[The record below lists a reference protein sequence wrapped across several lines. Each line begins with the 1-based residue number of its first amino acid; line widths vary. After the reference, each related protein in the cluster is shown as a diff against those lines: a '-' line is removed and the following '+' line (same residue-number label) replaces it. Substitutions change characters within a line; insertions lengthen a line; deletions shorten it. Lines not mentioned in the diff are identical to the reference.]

1 MRAEKSRLRRGLLSL
16 QELMRRVRHDRIG
29 DQVREINA
37 ALRGHYA
44 YYGVAGN
51 IRALFRVYRVTERYW
66 HRMLCSRSW
75 ATSRMTWDIKRTP
88 LLRPKLRL
96 PRRELQ
102 ARAVL

>member
-1 MRAEKSRLRRGLLSL
+1 
-16 QELMRRVRHDRIG
+16 MRRVRHDRIG

-75 ATSRMTWDIKRTP
+75 ATSRMT
-88 LLRPKLRL
+88 
-96 PRRELQ
+96 
-102 ARAVL
+102 

>member
-1 MRAEKSRLRRGLLSL
+1 MRTEKSRLRRSLLSL

-37 ALRGHYA
+37 ALRRHCA

-51 IRALFRVYRVTERYW
+51 IRAQFRVRYW

>member
-1 MRAEKSRLRRGLLSL
+1 MW
-16 QELMRRVRHDRIG
+16 RVRHDRIG

-51 IRALFRVYRVTERYW
+51 IRALFRAYRVTERYW